1 LTSSDVEQT
10 SEPAGSPSVQSEKFT
25 QLGHVTTRVKLMVAG
40 LAFSTLVIFIRSIY
54 RTIELTDGWRGRIIQ
69 TQLYFSK

>member
-1 LTSSDVEQT
+1 
-10 SEPAGSPSVQSEKFT
+10 
-25 QLGHVTTRVKLMVAG
+25 MVAG